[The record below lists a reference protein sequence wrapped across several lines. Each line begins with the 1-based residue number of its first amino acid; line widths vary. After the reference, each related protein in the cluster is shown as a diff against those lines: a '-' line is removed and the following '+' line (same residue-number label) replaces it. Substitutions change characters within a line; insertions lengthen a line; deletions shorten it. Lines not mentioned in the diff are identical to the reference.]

1 MTKTVIQNST
11 IELRPAHPD
20 EADVVRWLAQL
31 DDAPMLAGEVLLALV
46 DGQAVAALSL
56 WDGRVVANPFVPTED
71 AVALLRLRA
80 LHVSRRPLARRGAGK
95 GRWGLPKLPRPR
107 RGGFLRP
114 LPV

>member
-1 MTKTVIQNST
+1 MTKTEIQNST

-31 DDAPMLAGEVLLALV
+31 DDAPMLSGEVLLAVV
-46 DGQAVAALSL
+46 DGEAVAALSL
-56 WDGRVVANPFVPTED
+56 QDGRVVANPFVRTED

-80 LHVSRRPLARRGAGK
+80 SHLSRLPLARRGAGK
-95 GRWGLPKLPRPR
+95 GRWGLPKLPRRP
-107 RGGFLRP
+107 RGGLLRP